1 MTRAPPRRL
10 TVAGLALLGLFGANV
25 GLAFLLPTAAS
36 LAVNLGIGAAMAAVL
51 LVVFM
56 ELGGRLTLYWIFAG
70 AGFFW
75 LALLFGLT
83 ASDYLTRF
91 TFAPS

>member
-1 MTRAPPRRL
+1 MRTLPARL
-10 TVAGLALLGLFGANV
+10 IVAWLALIALFASNV
-25 GLAFLLPTAAS
+25 LLAFLLPAALS
-36 LAVNLGIGAAMAAVL
+36 LAANLMVGAVMAAVL
-51 LVVFM
+51 MAIFM
-56 ELGGRLTLYWIFAG
+56 ELGRRLSLYWIFAG